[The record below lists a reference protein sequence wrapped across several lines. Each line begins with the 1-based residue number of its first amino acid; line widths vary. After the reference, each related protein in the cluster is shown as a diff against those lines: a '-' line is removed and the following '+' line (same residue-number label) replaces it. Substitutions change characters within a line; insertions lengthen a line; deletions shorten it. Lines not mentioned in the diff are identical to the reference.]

1 MILRPCR
8 RVDRALAAGEPLSGG
23 LARHAEECSR
33 CGERIE
39 GFRAVEEA
47 APALRASWET
57 PDLLPRI
64 LAALDA
70 PAAQP
75 APAEEPPRRP
85 LSPWLVAAYA
95 AGLVLLSTVGLWVFR
110 DTPGRNPFSGGGA
123 AESPFLSEN
132 AMKDVERKEADYVA
146 AIDRLDAV
154 ARARPAP
161 ESALAASY
169 HEKLQLIDSA
179 IADCRAQIEQNR
191 YNAHLRH
198 ELLAMYGEKKRTLED
213 LVKEVKS

>member
-1 MILRPCR
+1 MILRRCR
-8 RVDRALAAGEPLSGG
+8 RVDRALAEGEPLSGA

-33 CGERIE
+33 CAERIE
-39 GFRAVEEA
+39 GFRAVEAA

-64 LAALDA
+64 FAAFDT
-70 PAAQP
+70 PAARP
-75 APAEEPPRRP
+75 APAEEPRHRP

-95 AGLVLLSTVGLWVFR
+95 AALVLLSTIGLWVFR

-123 AESPFLSEN
+123 SESPFLSEN
-132 AMKDVERKEADYVA
+132 AMQDVEQKEADYVA
-146 AIDRLDAV
+146 AIDRLAAAV
-154 ARARPAP
+154 RARPAP
-161 ESALAASY
+161 DTALAASY